1 MGREIKML
9 SAVRLFA
16 VLLIFY
22 AQKLL
27 EYSKKRLLFVIFYM
41 TDINLFSTQ
50 KTVENFHIYWYN

>member
-1 MGREIKML
+1 ML

-27 EYSKKRLLFVIFYM
+27 EYSKKRLLLVIFYM

>member
-1 MGREIKML
+1 ML
-9 SAVRLFA
+9 SAVRLFVA
-16 VLLIFY
+16 LLIFY

-50 KTVENFHIYWYN
+50 KTVENSHIYWYN